1 MFERFTE
8 AARRVIFFARYE
20 ASQYGS
26 TTIETEHFLLGLFRE
41 DTTFRQLLPD
51 SAHKMS
57 IREQINRRVETRP
70 KVSTSSDLPLSD
82 ECKRILAHSAKEAE
96 SLKHSRIGP
105 VHLLLG
111 ILCEEN
117 CAAAKVLKALGLELD
132 ATREKVSQYPATLE
146 SSQAGTQGHSLKGP
160 QIPHT
165 PLPAAGIVPDAETA
179 LMIAQ
184 AVWRARLEAPLEGAT
199 ALNAVLMHGV
209 WLVIGTHTVNNAAVV
224 LTAFIQKEDGKIL
237 RIHQDS
243 AAS

>member
-1 MFERFTE
+1 MFERYTE

-41 DTTFRQLLPD
+41 DATFRQLLPD

-57 IREQINRRVETRP
+57 IREHINRLVESRP
-70 KVSTSSDLPLSD
+70 KVSTSIDLPLSD
-82 ECKRILAHSAKEAE
+82 ACKRILAHSAKEAE
-96 SLKHSRIGP
+96 NLKQAHIGP

-117 CAAAKVLKALGLELD
+117 CTAAKVLKALGLELE
-132 ATREKVSQYPATLE
+132 AARKKVSQTATLE
-146 SSQAGTQGHSLKGP
+146 PPRTGTQGHSLKGP
-160 QIPHT
+160 QIPNI
-165 PLPAAGIVPDAETA
+165 PLPAAGVVPDSETA
-179 LMIAQ
+179 LKIAQ
-184 AVWRARLEAPLEGAT
+184 AVWRARLEAPVVDAT
-199 ALNAVLMHGV
+199 ALSAVLMHGV
-209 WLVIGTHTVNNAAVV
+209 WLVTGTHKVDDKPMA

-243 AAS
+243 AS